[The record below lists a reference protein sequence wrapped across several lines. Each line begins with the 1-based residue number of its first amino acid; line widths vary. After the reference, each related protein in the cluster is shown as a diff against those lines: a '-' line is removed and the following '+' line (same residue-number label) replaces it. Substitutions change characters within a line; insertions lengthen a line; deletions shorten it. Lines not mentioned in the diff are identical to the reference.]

1 MVNVQ
6 HNNSGITKQPLSG

>member
-1 MVNVQ
+1 MGNVQ